1 MSSRLLYIRLLNQFR
16 PYAGIVAVTLFA
28 VGVAAATDVLLIN
41 QLKNVIDALAPAHNA
56 TGAPATGILAWVQE
70 LLAPLLAPL
79 LPSDPARVALWT
91 IPAVILGL
99 AVMRM
104 VSSFVG
110 EYGAAWL
117 SSRVQANLRE
127 QMFARIM
134 RLPNGYFDQS
144 STGTTL
150 SRVAFDAAQV
160 SQAVLNVVNVA
171 VRDSVATIG
180 YLITLF
186 VVDWQLAVFCLGLLP
201 LVAAIVT
208 FTGRRMRHLSK
219 SAQAAM
225 GDLTNVLDES
235 ISGQRVVKIFGGQK
249 YEQTRF
255 DNVVKTNRQLAVK
268 HAATSALNSGIIMLL
283 IGITLSSVIYFALI
297 RSQAGAL
304 SPGDFVAFMS
314 ALMAMQS
321 PIKNLTKINEPMQRG
336 LAAAE
341 SVFGLID
348 TETEADTGTRTL
360 ERAEGRLQLDDVSF
374 HYRGADG
381 QPLSPDARPALDRVS
396 LDIAAGE
403 TVALVGSSGSGKT
416 TLAGLL
422 PRFYDVSSGGIKLDG
437 VDLREYT
444 LASLRSQIA
453 LVSQDVVL
461 FNDTLAA
468 NIAYGDPAPSMER
481 IEAAARAAHAHEFIE
496 RQPGGYLAPVGENGL
511 RLSGGQRQRL
521 AIARA
526 LYKNAPILILDEATS
541 ALDTESERLVQSAL
555 EVLMKGRTTVVIAHR
570 LSTIENADRIVV
582 LDGGRIAEA
591 GSHAALLAQS
601 GIYSRLYQTQKSVQ
615 TA

>member
-1 MSSRLLYIRLLNQFR
+1 VSSRLLYIRLLKQFR
-16 PYAGIVAVTLFA
+16 PYAWIAAVTLFA
-28 VGVAAATDVLLIN
+28 VGLAAATDVLLLR
-41 QLKNVIDALAPAHNA
+41 QLQNVVDALAPTHSI
-56 TGAPATGILAWVQE
+56 TGMRPPASGMLAEVQE
-70 LLAPLLAPL
+70 WLGHL
-79 LPSDPARVALWT
+79 LPNDPKNAALWS
-91 IPAVILGL
+91 IPAVIFLL
-99 AVMRM
+99 ALMRM
-104 VSSFVG
+104 FSSFAG

-127 QMFARIM
+127 TMFARIM
-134 RLPNGYFDQS
+134 RLPNGYFDLS

-160 SQAVLNVVNVA
+160 AQAGLTVVNVA

-180 YLITLF
+180 YLATLF
-186 VVDWQLAVFCLGLLP
+186 IIDWQLAVFCLGLLP
-201 LVAAIVT
+201 MVAGIVI
-208 FTGRRMRHLSK
+208 FAGRRMRHLSK

-235 ISGQRVVKIFGGQK
+235 ISGQRVVKIFGGQQ

-255 DNVVKTNRQLAVK
+255 DQVVKLNRQLAVK

-283 IGITLSSVIYFALI
+283 IGITLSSVIYYALL
-297 RSQAGAL
+297 RAQAGAL
-304 SPGDFVAFMS
+304 SPGGFVAFLT

-348 TETEADTGTRTL
+348 TEAEADQGSKTL
-360 ERAEGRLQLDDVSF
+360 ERAEGRLVLDDVSF
-374 HYRGADG
+374 RYGADK
-381 QPLSPDARPALDRVS
+381 DARPALDHVS

-422 PRFYDVSSGGIKLDG
+422 PRFYDVGTGSIKLDG
-437 VDLREYT
+437 VDLRDYT
-444 LASLRSQIA
+444 MASLRRQIA

-468 NIAYGDPAPSMER
+468 NIAYGDPEPSMQR
-481 IEAAARAAHAHEFIE
+481 VEAAARAAHAHEFIA
-496 RQPGGYLAPVGENGL
+496 RMPAGYLTPVGENGL
-511 RLSGGQRQRL
+511 RLSGGQRQRM

-526 LYKNAPILILDEATS
+526 IYKNAPILILDEATS
-541 ALDTESERLVQSAL
+541 ALDTESERLVQAAL

-570 LSTIENADRIVV
+570 LSTIESADRIVV
-582 LDGGRIAEA
+582 MDGGRIAEA
-591 GSHAALLAQS
+591 GSHEALLAKN
-601 GIYSRLYQTQKSVQ
+601 GIYARLYHTQKTVQ
-615 TA
+615 AL

>member
-1 MSSRLLYIRLLNQFR
+1 VSSRLLYLRLLKQFR
-16 PYAGIVAVTLFA
+16 PYAWIAAVTLFA
-28 VGVAAATDVLLIN
+28 VGVAAATDVLLLR
-41 QLKNVIDALAPAHNA
+41 QLQNVVDALGSAHSLTGVRPPPSGIYAEIQEWLNRVLPRDPNA
-56 TGAPATGILAWVQE
+56 
-70 LLAPLLAPL
+70 
-79 LPSDPARVALWT
+79 ALWA
-91 IPAVILGL
+91 IPVVIFAL
-99 AVMRM
+99 ALMRM
-104 VSSFVG
+104 VSSFAG

-127 QMFARIM
+127 TMFARIM

-160 SQAVLNVVNVA
+160 AQAGLTVVNVA
-171 VRDSVATIG
+171 VRDSVQTIG
-180 YLITLF
+180 YLATLF
-186 VVDWQLAVFCLGLLP
+186 IVDWQLAVFCLGLLP
-201 LVAAIVT
+201 LVAGIVI
-208 FTGRRMRHLSK
+208 FAGRRMRHLSQ
-219 SAQAAM
+219 SAQSAM

-249 YEQTRF
+249 YEQGRF
-255 DNVVKTNRQLAVK
+255 DDVVKLNRQLAVK

-283 IGITLSSVIYFALI
+283 IGITLSSVIYVALL
-297 RSQAGAL
+297 RNQAGAL
-304 SPGDFVAFMS
+304 SPGGFVAFLT

-336 LAAAE
+336 LAAAG

-348 TETEADTGTRTL
+348 TEAEADKGSKTL
-360 ERAEGRLQLDDVSF
+360 ERAEGRLALDDVSF
-374 HYRGADG
+374 SYSSAD
-381 QPLSPDARPALDRVS
+381 PDARPALDHVS

-416 TLAGLL
+416 TLASLL
-422 PRFYDVSSGGIKLDG
+422 PRFYDVASGSIRLDG

-444 LASLRSQIA
+444 MASLRKQIA

-468 NIAYGDPAPSMER
+468 NIAYGDPQPSPQR
-481 IEAAARAAHAHEFIE
+481 IEEAARAAHAHEFIT
-496 RQPGGYLAPVGENGL
+496 RMPAGYQTQVGENGL

-526 LYKNAPILILDEATS
+526 IYKNAPILILDEATS
-541 ALDTESERLVQSAL
+541 ALDTESERLVQAAL
-555 EVLMKGRTTVVIAHR
+555 EVLMQGRTTVVIAHR

-582 LDGGRIAEA
+582 MDGGRVAEA
-591 GSHAALLAQS
+591 GSHDALLAHG
-601 GIYSRLYQTQKSVQ
+601 GIYARLYQTQKINQVAS
-615 TA
+615 

>member
-1 MSSRLLYIRLLNQFR
+1 VSSRLLYIRLLKQFR
-16 PYAGIVAVTLFA
+16 PYAWIAAVTLFA
-28 VGVAAATDVLLIN
+28 VGLAAATDVLLLR
-41 QLKNVIDALAPAHNA
+41 QLQNVVDALAPAHSL
-56 TGAPATGILAWVQE
+56 TGVRPPATGMLAEVQE
-70 LLAPLLAPL
+70 WLGRL
-79 LPSDPARVALWT
+79 LPRDPNAALWS
-91 IPAVILGL
+91 IPVVIFAL

-104 VSSFVG
+104 VSSFCG

-127 QMFARIM
+127 TMFARIM
-134 RLPNGYFDQS
+134 RLPNGYFDLS

-160 SQAVLNVVNVA
+160 AQAGLTVVNVA

-180 YLITLF
+180 YLATLF
-186 VVDWQLAVFCLGLLP
+186 IVDWQLAVFCLGLLP
-201 LVAAIVT
+201 LVAAIVI
-208 FTGRRMRHLSK
+208 FAGRRMRVLSK

-235 ISGQRVVKIFGGQK
+235 ISGQRVVKIFGGQR
-249 YEQTRF
+249 YEQHRF
-255 DNVVKTNRQLAVK
+255 DQVVKLNRQLAVK
-268 HAATSALNSGIIMLL
+268 HAATSAFNSGVIMLL
-283 IGITLSSVIYFALI
+283 IGITLSSVIYFALL
-297 RSQAGAL
+297 RNQAGAL
-304 SPGDFVAFMS
+304 SPGGFVAFLT

-321 PIKNLTKINEPMQRG
+321 PIKNLTKINEPMQKG

-348 TETEADTGTRTL
+348 TEAETDKGDKTL
-360 ERAEGRLQLDDVSF
+360 ERAEGRLVLDEVSF
-374 HYRGADG
+374 RYGADAE
-381 QPLSPDARPALDRVS
+381 ARPALDRVS

-422 PRFYDVSSGGIKLDG
+422 PRFYDVGSGSIKLDG
-437 VDLREYT
+437 VDLRDYT
-444 LASLRSQIA
+444 MTSLRKQIA

-468 NIAYGDPAPSMER
+468 NIAYGDPEPSPQR
-481 IEAAARAAHAHEFIE
+481 VEAAARAAHAHEFIARMPE
-496 RQPGGYLAPVGENGL
+496 GYLTQVGENGL

-526 LYKNAPILILDEATS
+526 IYKDAPILILDEATS
-541 ALDTESERLVQSAL
+541 ALDTESERLVQAAL

-582 LDGGRIAEA
+582 MDGGRIAEA
-591 GSHAALLAQS
+591 GSHDALLARN
-601 GIYSRLYQTQKSVQ
+601 GIYARLYQTQKTVQ
-615 TA
+615 AL

>member
-1 MSSRLLYIRLLNQFR
+1 M
-16 PYAGIVAVTLFA
+16 PYAWIAVLTVLA
-28 VGVAAATDVLLIN
+28 VGLAAATDVLLIR
-41 QLKNVIDALAPAHNA
+41 QLQNVVDALAPAHA
-56 TGAPATGILAWVQE
+56 AAAPSSGVLAVVKD
-70 LLAPLLAPL
+70 LLDRV
-79 LPSDPARVALWT
+79 LPADPGRAALWS

-99 AVMRM
+99 AALRM

-117 SSRVQANLRE
+117 NSRVQADLRE
-127 QMFARIM
+127 VMFARII

-160 SQAVLNVVNVA
+160 AQAGLTVVNVA
-171 VRDSVATIG
+171 VRDSVATVG

-186 VVDWQLAVFCLGLLP
+186 TVDWQLAVFCLGLLP
-201 LVAAIVT
+201 LVAIIVT
-208 FTGRRMRHLSK
+208 FAGRRMRKLSS
-219 SAQAAM
+219 SAQSAM

-235 ISGQRVVKIFGGQK
+235 ISGQRVVKIFGGQQ

-255 DNVVKTNRQLAVK
+255 DRVVKLNRQLAVK
-268 HAATSALNSGIIMLL
+268 HAATSALNSGIIMML
-283 IGITLSSVIYFALI
+283 IGITLSSVIYFALL
-297 RSQAGAL
+297 RAQAGAL
-304 SPGDFVAFMS
+304 SPGAFVAFMS

-348 TETEADTGTRTL
+348 TEAEKDTGTRTV
-360 ERAEGRLQLDDVSF
+360 ERAVGRLSVDDVSF
-374 HYRGADG
+374 HYLGADG
-381 QPLSPDARPALDRVS
+381 KPLDIDARPALDHVS
-396 LDIAAGE
+396 LEIAAGE

-416 TLAGLL
+416 TLASLL
-422 PRFYDVSSGGIKLDG
+422 PRFYDVGSGSIRLDG
-437 VDLREYT
+437 ADLRDYT
-444 LASLRSQIA
+444 IASLRQQIA

-461 FNDTLAA
+461 FNDTIAA
-468 NIAYGDPAPSMER
+468 NIAYGDPAPSMQR

-496 RQPGGYLAPVGENGL
+496 RQPEGYLSPVGENGL

-541 ALDTESERLVQSAL
+541 ALDTESERLVQAAL
-555 EVLMKGRTTVVIAHR
+555 EVLMQGRTTVVIAHR

-582 LDGGRIAEA
+582 LDRGRIAEV
-591 GSHAALLAQS
+591 GSHAALLAQN
-601 GIYSRLYQTQKSVQ
+601 GIYARLYQTQKSVQ
-615 TA
+615 AV

>member
-56 TGAPATGILAWVQE
+56 GGAPATGILAWVRE
-70 LLAPLLAPL
+70 VLAPL

-225 GDLTNVLDES
+225 GELTNVLDES
-235 ISGQRVVKIFGGQK
+235 ISGQRVVKIFGGQT

-255 DNVVKTNRQLAVK
+255 DSVVKTNRQLAVK

-348 TETEADTGTRTL
+348 TDTEADTGTRTL
-360 ERAEGRLQLDDVSF
+360 ERAAGRLQLDDVSF

-381 QPLSPDARPALDRVS
+381 RPLAPDAHPALDHVS

-422 PRFYDVSSGGIKLDG
+422 PRFYDVGAGAIKLDG

-468 NIAYGDPAPSMER
+468 NIAYGDPAPSMAR

-591 GSHAALLAQS
+591 GSHAALLAQN
-601 GIYSRLYQTQKSVQ
+601 GIYARLYQTQKSVQ

>member
-1 MSSRLLYIRLLNQFR
+1 MSSRLLYLRLLKEFR
-16 PYAGIVAVTLFA
+16 PYAWIAAVTLLA
-28 VGVAAATDVLLIN
+28 VGLAAATDVLLIR
-41 QLKNVIDALAPAHNA
+41 QLQNVVDALAPAH
-56 TGAPATGILAWVQE
+56 TLGAAKPPATGILAAVQD
-70 LLAPLLAPL
+70 LLGHL
-79 LPSDPARVALWT
+79 LPRDPVNAALWT
-91 IPAVILGL
+91 IPAVIFGL

-104 VSSFVG
+104 VSSFAG

-127 QMFARIM
+127 VMFARIM

-160 SQAVLNVVNVA
+160 AQAGLTVVNVA

-180 YLITLF
+180 YLLTLF
-186 VVDWQLAVFCLGLLP
+186 TIDWQLAVFCLGLLP

-208 FTGRRMRHLSK
+208 FAGRRMRKLSK

-235 ISGQRVVKIFGGQK
+235 ISGQRVVKIFGGQR
-249 YEQTRF
+249 YEQARF
-255 DNVVKTNRQLAVK
+255 DDVVKLNRQLAVK
-268 HAATSALNSGIIMLL
+268 HAATSALNSGIIMML
-283 IGITLSSVIYFALI
+283 IGITLSSVIYFALL
-297 RSQAGAL
+297 RAQAGAL
-304 SPGDFVAFMS
+304 SPGAFVAFMS
-314 ALMAMQS
+314 SLMAMQS

-348 TETEADTGTRTL
+348 LESEMDRGTRAI
-360 ERAEGRLQLDDVSF
+360 ERAEGRLTVREVSF

-381 QPLSPDARPALDRVS
+381 TPLAPDARPALDRVS

-422 PRFYDVSSGGIKLDG
+422 PRFYDVSGGGIALDG
-437 VDLREYT
+437 IDLRDYT
-444 LASLRSQIA
+444 LASLRRQIA

-481 IEAAARAAHAHEFIE
+481 IETAAKAAHAHEFIV
-496 RQPGGYLAPVGENGL
+496 RQPEGYNTPVGENGL

-526 LYKNAPILILDEATS
+526 IYKNAPILILDEATS
-541 ALDTESERLVQSAL
+541 ALDTESERLVQQAL

-582 LDGGRIAEA
+582 LDRGRIAEA
-591 GSHAALLAQS
+591 GPHAALLAQN
-601 GIYSRLYQTQKSVQ
+601 GIYARLYQTQKTV
-615 TA
+615 A

>member
-1 MSSRLLYIRLLNQFR
+1 M
-16 PYAGIVAVTLFA
+16 PYAWIAVLTVLA
-28 VGVAAATDVLLIN
+28 VGLAAATDVLLIR
-41 QLKNVIDALAPAHNA
+41 QLQNVVDALAPAHA
-56 TGAPATGILAWVQE
+56 AAAPSSGVLVVVKG
-70 LLAPLLAPL
+70 LLDRV
-79 LPSDPARVALWT
+79 LPADPGRAALWS

-99 AVMRM
+99 AALRM

-117 SSRVQANLRE
+117 NSRVQADLRE
-127 QMFARIM
+127 VMFARII

-160 SQAVLNVVNVA
+160 AQAGLTVVNVA
-171 VRDSVATIG
+171 VRDSVATVG

-186 VVDWQLAVFCLGLLP
+186 TVDWQLAVFCLGLLP
-201 LVAAIVT
+201 LVAIIVT
-208 FTGRRMRHLSK
+208 FAGRRMRKLSS
-219 SAQAAM
+219 SAQSAM

-235 ISGQRVVKIFGGQK
+235 ISGQRVVKIFGGQQ

-255 DNVVKTNRQLAVK
+255 DRVVKLNRQLAVK
-268 HAATSALNSGIIMLL
+268 HAATSALNSGIIMML
-283 IGITLSSVIYFALI
+283 IGITLSSVIYFALL
-297 RSQAGAL
+297 RAQAGAL
-304 SPGDFVAFMS
+304 SPGAFVAFMS

-348 TETEADTGTRTL
+348 TEAEKDTGTRTV
-360 ERAEGRLQLDDVSF
+360 ERAVGRLSVDDVSF
-374 HYRGADG
+374 HYLGADG
-381 QPLSPDARPALDRVS
+381 KPLDIDARPALDHVS
-396 LDIAAGE
+396 LEIAAGE

-416 TLAGLL
+416 TLASLL
-422 PRFYDVSSGGIKLDG
+422 PRFYDVGSGSIRLDG
-437 VDLREYT
+437 ADLRDYT
-444 LASLRSQIA
+444 IASLRQQIA

-461 FNDTLAA
+461 FNDTIAA
-468 NIAYGDPAPSMER
+468 NIAYGDPAPSMQR

-496 RQPGGYLAPVGENGL
+496 RQPEGYLSPVGENGL

-541 ALDTESERLVQSAL
+541 ALDTESERLVQAAL

-582 LDGGRIAEA
+582 LDRGRIAEV
-591 GSHAALLAQS
+591 GSHAALLAQN
-601 GIYSRLYQTQKSVQ
+601 GLYARLYQTQKSVQ
-615 TA
+615 AV

>member
-1 MSSRLLYIRLLNQFR
+1 MSSRLLYLRLLKEFR
-16 PYAGIVAVTLFA
+16 PYAWIAAVTLFA
-28 VGVAAATDVLLIN
+28 VGLAAATDVLLIS
-41 QLKNVIDALAPAHNA
+41 QLQIVIDALASPHSL
-56 TGAPATGILAWVQE
+56 TGIRPPATGMVAEVREWLGH
-70 LLAPLLAPL
+70 L
-79 LPSDPARVALWT
+79 LPKDPGKVAIWS
-91 IPAVILGL
+91 IPAVIFGL

-104 VSSFVG
+104 FSSFVG

-127 QMFARIM
+127 TMFARIM
-134 RLPNGYFDQS
+134 RLPNGFFDQS

-160 SQAVLNVVNVA
+160 AQAGLTVVNVA
-171 VRDSVATIG
+171 VRDSVQTIG
-180 YLITLF
+180 YLATLF
-186 VVDWQLAVFCLGLLP
+186 IFDWQLAVFCLGLLP
-201 LVAAIVT
+201 LVALIVT
-208 FTGRRMRHLSK
+208 LAGRRMRHLSK
-219 SAQAAM
+219 SAQSAM
-225 GDLTNVLDES
+225 GELTNVLDES

-255 DNVVKTNRQLAVK
+255 DQVVKLNRQLAVK

-283 IGITLSSVIYFALI
+283 IGATLSSVIYFALL
-297 RSQAGAL
+297 RNQAGAL
-304 SPGDFVAFMS
+304 SPGDFVTFMS

-321 PIKNLTKINEPMQRG
+321 PIKNLTKINEPMQKG

-341 SVFGLID
+341 SVFNLID
-348 TETEADTGTRTL
+348 TEAEADLGTKKL
-360 ERAEGRLQLDDVSF
+360 ERAEGRLSLEDVSF
-374 HYRGADG
+374 HYTAD
-381 QPLSPDARPALDRVS
+381 PDARPALDRVS

-422 PRFYDVSSGGIKLDG
+422 PRFYDVGSGSIKLDG
-437 VDLREYT
+437 TDLREYT
-444 LASLRSQIA
+444 MASLRRQIA

-468 NIAYGDPAPSMER
+468 NIAYGDPEPSLQRVE
-481 IEAAARAAHAHEFIE
+481 EAARAAHAHEFIV
-496 RQPGGYLAPVGENGL
+496 RMPQGYLTEVGENGL

-541 ALDTESERLVQSAL
+541 ALDTESERLVQAAL
-555 EVLMKGRTTVVIAHR
+555 EVLMQGRTTVVIAHR

-582 LDGGRIAEA
+582 LDGGRIAEV
-591 GSHAALLAQS
+591 GSHDALLARN
-601 GIYSRLYQTQKSVQ
+601 GIYARLYQTQKSVQ
-615 TA
+615 AV

>member
-1 MSSRLLYIRLLNQFR
+1 VPSRLLYLRLLKQFR
-16 PYAGIVAVTLFA
+16 PYAWIAFVTLFA
-28 VGVAAATDVLLIN
+28 VGLAAATDVLLIR
-41 QLKNVIDALAPAHNA
+41 QLQNVVDALAPSHSLTAR
-56 TGAPATGILAWVQE
+56 PAVGGVLAEVQE
-70 LLAPLLAPL
+70 WLGHL
-79 LPSDPARVALWT
+79 LPRDPAKAALWS
-91 IPAVILGL
+91 IPAVIFGL

-104 VSSFVG
+104 FSSFAG

-127 QMFARIM
+127 VMFARIM
-134 RLPNGYFDQS
+134 RLPNRFFDGS

-160 SQAVLNVVNVA
+160 AQAGLTVVNVA
-171 VRDSVATIG
+171 VRDSVATLG

-186 VVDWQLAVFCLGLLP
+186 TVDWQLAVFCLGLLP

-208 FTGRRMRHLSK
+208 FAGRRMRHLSK

-225 GDLTNVLDES
+225 GELTNVLDES
-235 ISGQRVVKIFGGQK
+235 ISGQRVVKIFGGEK

-255 DNVVKTNRQLAVK
+255 DSVVKLNRQLAVK

-283 IGITLSSVIYFALI
+283 IGITLSSVIYFALL
-297 RSQAGAL
+297 RAQAGAL
-304 SPGDFVAFMS
+304 SPGAFVAFMS
-314 ALMAMQS
+314 SLMAMQS
-321 PIKNLTKINEPMQRG
+321 PIKNLTKINEPMQKG

-348 TETEADTGTRTL
+348 TEAEADTGTRTVA
-360 ERAEGRLQLDDVSF
+360 RAEGRLALEDVSF

-381 QPLSPDARPALDRVS
+381 APLEPDARPALDHVS

-416 TLAGLL
+416 TLAALL
-422 PRFYDVSSGGIKLDG
+422 PRFYEVGSGGIKLDG

-444 LASLRSQIA
+444 MTSLRQQIA

-496 RQPGGYLAPVGENGL
+496 RQSQGYQTPVGENGL

-541 ALDTESERLVQSAL
+541 ALDTESERLVQAAL
-555 EVLMKGRTTVVIAHR
+555 EVLMQGRTTVVIAHR

-582 LDGGRIAEA
+582 LDGGRIAEV
-591 GSHAALLAQS
+591 GTHDDLLAKN
-601 GIYSRLYQTQKSVQ
+601 GIYARLYQTQKSVQ
-615 TA
+615 VAS

>member
-1 MSSRLLYIRLLNQFR
+1 VSSRLLYLRLLKQFR
-16 PYAGIVAVTLFA
+16 PYAWIAAVTLFA
-28 VGVAAATDVLLIN
+28 VGLAAATDVLLLR
-41 QLKNVIDALAPAHNA
+41 QLQNVVDALAPAHSL
-56 TGAPATGILAWVQE
+56 TGVRPPATGMLAEVQE
-70 LLAPLLAPL
+70 WLGHI
-79 LPSDPARVALWT
+79 LPNDPKNAVLWS
-91 IPAVILGL
+91 IPAVIFGL

-104 VSSFVG
+104 FSSFAG

-127 QMFARIM
+127 TMFARIM

-160 SQAVLNVVNVA
+160 AQAGLTVVNVA

-180 YLITLF
+180 YLATLF
-186 VVDWQLAVFCLGLLP
+186 IIDWQLAVFCLGLLP
-201 LVAAIVT
+201 MVAGIVIYA
-208 FTGRRMRHLSK
+208 GRRMRHLSK

-235 ISGQRVVKIFGGQK
+235 ISGQRVVKIFGGQQ

-255 DNVVKTNRQLAVK
+255 DQVVKLNRQLAVK

-283 IGITLSSVIYFALI
+283 IGITLSSVIYYALL
-297 RSQAGAL
+297 RAQAGAL
-304 SPGDFVAFMS
+304 SPGGFVAFLT

-348 TETEADTGTRTL
+348 TEAEADQGGKTL
-360 ERAEGRLQLDDVSF
+360 ERAEGRLVLEDVSF
-374 HYRGADG
+374 RYGADK
-381 QPLSPDARPALDRVS
+381 DARPALDHVS

-422 PRFYDVSSGGIKLDG
+422 PRFYDVTSGVIKLDG
-437 VDLREYT
+437 VDLRDYT
-444 LASLRSQIA
+444 MASLRRQIA

-468 NIAYGDPAPSMER
+468 NIAYGDPEPSMQR
-481 IEAAARAAHAHEFIE
+481 VEAAARAAHAHEFIA
-496 RQPGGYLAPVGENGL
+496 RMPAGYLTPVGENGL
-511 RLSGGQRQRL
+511 RLSGGQRQRM

-526 LYKNAPILILDEATS
+526 IYKNAPILILDEATS
-541 ALDTESERLVQSAL
+541 ALDTESERLVQAAL

-582 LDGGRIAEA
+582 MDGGRIAEA
-591 GSHAALLAQS
+591 GSHDALLARN
-601 GIYSRLYQTQKSVQ
+601 GIYARLYHTQKTVQ
-615 TA
+615 AL